1 VIFVPTFVFF
11 VLRKPSMKK
20 QLYFPLILLFL
31 ASLACQTLLPGSG
44 TKTGEF
50 EGYYA
55 SGFEVSS
62 FVPCGIAENASYGNG
77 YWLTGT
83 TEFYD
88 QYYAL
93 IQSSGF
99 DQSTGYLS
107 VYVRFK
113 GELSP
118 PGHYGH
124 LGAYEREV
132 TVTELLEMSVDGK
145 CP

>member
-1 VIFVPTFVFF
+1 
-11 VLRKPSMKK
+11 MKK
-20 QLYFPLILLFL
+20 QLYLPLLLLFL
-31 ASLACQTLLPGSG
+31 ASLACQTLFPGIG
-44 TKTGEF
+44 TQSGEF

-62 FVPCGIAENASYGNG
+62 FVPCGMTGNASYGAG

-93 IQSSGF
+93 VQSSGF
-99 DQSTGYLS
+99 DPTGYQS

-124 LGAYEREV
+124 LGGYEREV

-145 CP
+145 CQNN

>member
-1 VIFVPTFVFF
+1 
-11 VLRKPSMKK
+11 MKTP
-20 QLYFPLILLFL
+20 PLFSFSPVSVATLLFTLPLFL
-31 ASLACQTLLPGSG
+31 AALACQVFSLTLGP
-44 TKTGEF
+44 TTDEF

-62 FVPCGIAENASYGNG
+62 FVPCEGTEPNPGYVPG
-77 YWLTGT
+77 YWLNGT
-83 TEFYD
+83 TDFYD

-93 IQSSGF
+93 VQSSEF
-99 DQSTGYLS
+99 DQNSGYLS

-113 GELSP
+113 GDISP
-118 PGHYGH
+118 SGNYGH

-132 TVTELLEMSVDGK
+132 TVTELLEMSVEGT

>member
-1 VIFVPTFVFF
+1 
-11 VLRKPSMKK
+11 MKRL
-20 QLYFPLILLFL
+20 LYLPLILLFL
-31 ASLACQTLLPGSG
+31 ASIACQTLLPGSG
-44 TKTGEF
+44 TETGEF

-62 FVPCGIAENASYGNG
+62 FVPCDTNAGAGYGNG

-83 TEFYD
+83 PEFYD
-88 QYYAL
+88 QYSAL
-93 IQSSGF
+93 VQSSGF
-99 DQSTGYLS
+99 DPISGYQS

-118 PGHYGH
+118 PGSYGH

-132 TVTELLEMSVDGK
+132 NVTELLEMSLDGQCK
-145 CP
+145 

>member
-1 VIFVPTFVFF
+1 
-11 VLRKPSMKK
+11 MKK
-20 QLYFPLILLFL
+20 HLLLPLILLFL

-44 TKTGEF
+44 TQSGEF

-62 FVPCGIAENASYGNG
+62 FVPCGIAENPSYGNG
-77 YWLTGT
+77 YWLTGN
-83 TEFYD
+83 TEFYN
-88 QYYAL
+88 QYAAL
-93 IQSSGF
+93 IQSTGF

-118 PGHYGH
+118 QGTYGH

-132 TVTELLEMSVDGK
+132 IVTELLEMSIVSVDLQ
-145 CP
+145 CH

>member
-1 VIFVPTFVFF
+1 
-11 VLRKPSMKK
+11 MKTSP
-20 QLYFPLILLFL
+20 PLLFSFSPLLFL
-31 ASLACQTLLPGSG
+31 ILAALACQALPATTS
-44 TKTGEF
+44 EF
-50 EGYYA
+50 EGTYS

-62 FVPCGIAENASYGNG
+62 FVPCDYSDEAGYGVG

-93 IQSSGF
+93 VESSGF
-99 DQSTGYLS
+99 DPSTGYLS

-118 PGHYGH
+118 SGDYGH
-124 LGAYEREV
+124 LGMYEREI
-132 TVTELLEMSVDGK
+132 TVTELLEMTLVDGQ
-145 CP
+145 CDQ